1 MRVVTAAF
9 AIAAGVIVLLGYFF
23 PAQLGPLRILLLD
36 WAVIIAGMAVLVGIY
51 NLAAVQME
59 KFRAGQKGGAYG
71 ILLVISLLITFGL
84 GVILGP
90 ENQYM
95 QLAMNAIVV
104 PVEASLMAI
113 LAVTLIYA
121 SIRLL
126 RRRVDVMS
134 VVFLIVAVIF
144 LILIMPTPF
153 GPILGDG
160 GTQAAVDFLGMFSGG
175 GARGLVD
182 RDCAG
187 NVIDGAARAVWRRPS
202 VWGELIMAE
211 IRCPNCGRNNS

>member
-1 MRVVTAAF
+1 MRVVAAAF

-23 PAQLGPLRILLLD
+23 PGQLGPLRLLLLD

-51 NLAAVQME
+51 NLAAVQIE

-71 ILLVISLLITFGL
+71 ILLVISLLLTFGL
-84 GVILGP
+84 GLILGP

-126 RRRVDVMS
+126 RRRVDVTS
-134 VVFLIVAVIF
+134 VVFLVAAVIF
-144 LILIMPTPF
+144 LILVMPTPF
-153 GPILGDG
+153 GPILGDRV
-160 GTQAAVDFLGMFSGG
+160 TQAAIDFLGMFSGG
-175 GARGLVD
+175 GARGLLIGIALGTLLTGLRVLFGVD
-182 RDCAG
+182 RPYGG
-187 NVIDGAARAVWRRPS
+187 N
-202 VWGELIMAE
+202 
-211 IRCPNCGRNNS
+211 